1 MGTFS
6 WQTAQDAVPRESAS
20 DDDRTHVLLIA
31 SHQTSAFPK
40 WLEMEAEM
48 LEREARNET
57 TFGIPVED
65 VIHGNSLT
73 QMRQQ
78 SLTINNQRLSQGDGL
93 G

>member
-1 MGTFS
+1 
-6 WQTAQDAVPRESAS
+6 
-20 DDDRTHVLLIA
+20 
-31 SHQTSAFPK
+31 
-40 WLEMEAEM
+40 MEAEM
-48 LEREARNET
+48 LEREDRNET